1 MQTKFV
7 KQITQALSLYQ
18 YNDIPILKLQHPLGE
33 AEISLQGAQL
43 LRWRPKSAQQDIL
56 WLSEID
62 PFVAGK
68 AIRGGIPICYPW
80 FGPIKEPMHG
90 YARIRLW
97 QLSDYQIDEQKV
109 RLDFSLFSSDNLI
122 EAKLTIIFTEQCELC
137 LTHYGN
143 EPAQAALHTY
153 FNIGDIVPVQIEG
166 LPTQCFNKLTEQQEK
181 VPSPR
186 TISENVDCIYQ
197 IQPPVTQK
205 IVDPTFNRTIQI
217 EQLEASNTV
226 LWNPWHKPT
235 SNMSENGYQTMVCV
249 ESAKLDQTMQQGDT
263 IIVKISLN

>member
-18 YNDIPILKLQHPLGE
+18 YNDIPILKLQHTLGE

-43 LRWRPKSAQQDIL
+43 LRWCPKSAQQNIL
-56 WLSEID
+56 WLSEIE
-62 PFVAGK
+62 PFAAGK

-122 EAKLTIIFTEQCELC
+122 EAKLTIIFTEQCELR

>member
-1 MQTKFV
+1 MQIKFI

-18 YNDIPILKLQHPLGE
+18 YNDIPVLKLQHALGE

-56 WLSEID
+56 WLSEIE

-80 FGPIKEPMHG
+80 FGPTKEPMHG

-122 EAKLTIIFTEQCELC
+122 EAKLTIIFTEQCELR

-153 FNIGDIVPVQIEG
+153 FNIILFPCKLKDYRRNALINSQN
-166 LPTQCFNKLTEQQEK
+166 NKK
-181 VPSPR
+181 KFRHRVPSAK
-186 TISENVDCIYQ
+186 TS
-197 IQPPVTQK
+197 
-205 IVDPTFNRTIQI
+205 IVFTKYNHR
-217 EQLEASNTV
+217 S
-226 LWNPWHKPT
+226 HK
-235 SNMSENGYQTMVCV
+235 
-249 ESAKLDQTMQQGDT
+249 K
-263 IIVKISLN
+263 